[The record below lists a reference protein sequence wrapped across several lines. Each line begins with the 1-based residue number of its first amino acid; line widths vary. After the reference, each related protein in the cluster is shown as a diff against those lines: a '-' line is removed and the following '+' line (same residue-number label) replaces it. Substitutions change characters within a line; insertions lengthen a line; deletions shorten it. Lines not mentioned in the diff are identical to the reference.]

1 MATPLNPA
9 ALTLLVKVGL
19 NVNSLVASPQSIAPL
34 PLHIDDSDE
43 IARLRAE
50 NAQLK
55 ALAHGASDIAILL
68 DRNGRLKMASPAA
81 VRLLGA
87 DFIENS
93 CLSGWVHL
101 EDQND
106 FYRNF
111 ADARVPGEV
120 ANDAATFFRVRA
132 ETGDWRT
139 LEATFTDRR
148 AQSAVNGIV
157 LNARVL
163 EASADLGGANSLE
176 AELDAIINAAP
187 LFVFRWDRAG
197 TYVGARGN
205 YNAVLKMD
213 PRSLVGSNLYQLF
226 AHKPEI
232 TGNFERAL
240 AGEEFRTTVHFGPHP
255 FESRHIPA
263 YDEKGCIVGVI
274 GVTFDVSRIHAAER
288 AIEQARAQ
296 SEIEQAQTEVL
307 ERLSRAGEFRDDDTG
322 QHTRRVGDMAARLA
336 ALCGFSPER
345 AETMRRAA
353 PLHDIGKIGVP
364 DSILLKP
371 GKLTSEEFAVIKTH
385 CEIGAR
391 LLADGKS
398 ELVQM
403 AQKIAR
409 SHHERFDGTGYPD
422 NLAGDQIPLE
432 GRIVAVVDV
441 YDALTSERPYK
452 AVWPVDKACAE
463 IQRCA
468 GTQFDPIVVEAFI
481 ALMAEN
487 AAS

>member
-1 MATPLNPA
+1 M
-9 ALTLLVKVGL
+9 
-19 NVNSLVASPQSIAPL
+19 NSLVVSPQSTAPFPL
-34 PLHIDDSDE
+34 PLDYSDE

-68 DRNGRLKMASPAA
+68 DRDGRLKMASPAA
-81 VRLLGA
+81 TRLLGA
-87 DFIENS
+87 DFEVNA
-93 CLSGWVHL
+93 CLSSWVHP
-101 EDQND
+101 EDQSD

-111 ADARVPGEV
+111 ADARAPGAGAEV
-120 ANDAATFFRVRA
+120 ADNAATFFRVRA
-132 ETGDWRT
+132 QAGDWRT

-148 AQSAVNGIV
+148 AQSSVNGIV
-157 LNARVL
+157 LNARVM
-163 EASADLGGANSLE
+163 EADSRGANEME
-176 AELDAIINAAP
+176 AEINAILDAVP

-197 TYVGARGN
+197 TYVSARGV
-205 YNAVLKMD
+205 YNKALKMD
-213 PRSLVGSNLYQLF
+213 PQSLVGSNLYQLF
-226 AHKPEI
+226 AHKPELR
-232 TGNFERAL
+232 GNFERAL

-255 FESRHIPA
+255 FESRHVPA

-296 SEIEQAQTEVL
+296 TEIERAQTEVL

-336 ALCGFSPER
+336 ALCGFSCER

-371 GKLTSEEFAVIKTH
+371 GKLTDEEFAVIKTH

-403 AQKIAR
+403 AQTIAR

-452 AVWPVDKACAE
+452 QAWPIEKACAE
-463 IQRCA
+463 IAAGA
-468 GTQFDPIVVEAFI
+468 GTQFDPIVVEAFLTMF
-481 ALMAEN
+481 AQN
-487 AAS
+487 AAN

>member
-1 MATPLNPA
+1 M
-9 ALTLLVKVGL
+9 
-19 NVNSLVASPQSIAPL
+19 NSLVASPQSTAPFSL
-34 PLHIDDSDE
+34 PLDHSDE
-43 IARLRAE
+43 LARLRAE

-55 ALAHGASDIAILL
+55 ALAHGSSDMAILL
-68 DRNGRLKMASPAA
+68 DRDGRLKMASPAA
-81 VRLLGA
+81 QNLLGA
-87 DFIENS
+87 DFGENA
-93 CLSGWVHL
+93 CLSGWVHP
-101 EDQND
+101 EDLSD
-106 FYRNF
+106 YHRNF
-111 ADARVPGEV
+111 ADARVPTEV
-120 ANDAATFFRVRA
+120 AHDAKSYFRVRGA
-132 ETGDWRT
+132 GGDWRT
-139 LEATFTDRR
+139 LEAIFTDRR
-148 AQSAVNGIV
+148 AQTKVSGIV
-157 LNARVL
+157 LNAREITL
-163 EASADLGGANSLE
+163 DADLIGANHELE
-176 AELDAIINAAP
+176 AEMNAIIDAAP
-187 LFVFRWDRAG
+187 LFVFRWDCAG
-197 TYVGARGN
+197 TYVCARGN

-240 AGEEFRTTVHFGPHP
+240 AGEEFCTTIHFEPHP

-263 YDEKGCIVGVI
+263 RDEKGVIVGVI

-296 SEIEQAQTEVL
+296 SEIERAQTEVL

-336 ALCGFSPER
+336 RLCGFSAER
-345 AETMRRAA
+345 AEIMRCAA

-371 GKLTSEEFAVIKTH
+371 GRLTDEEFAVIKTH

-403 AQKIAR
+403 AQTIAR

-422 NLAGDQIPLE
+422 SLAGEQIPLE

-452 AVWPVDKACAE
+452 EAWPIEKACAE
-463 IQRCA
+463 IAHGA
-468 GTQFDPIVVEAFI
+468 GTQFDPIVVEAFLQMF
-481 ALMAEN
+481 ADE
-487 AAS
+487 SV

>member
-1 MATPLNPA
+1 M
-9 ALTLLVKVGL
+9 
-19 NVNSLVASPQSIAPL
+19 NSLVASPQSTAPFPL
-34 PLHIDDSDE
+34 PLDHSDE

-55 ALAHGASDIAILL
+55 ALAHSASDIAILL
-68 DRNGRLKMASPAA
+68 DRDGRLKMASPAA
-81 VRLLGA
+81 VRLLGD
-87 DFIENS
+87 DFGLNA
-93 CLSGWVHL
+93 CLSSWVHP
-101 EDQND
+101 EDQGD

-111 ADARVPGEV
+111 ADARAPGEV
-120 ANDAATFFRVRA
+120 EENAATFFRVRA
-132 ETGDWRT
+132 ATGDWRT

-148 AQSAVNGIV
+148 AQSSVSGIV

-163 EASADLGGANSLE
+163 EANADSSGVNAME
-176 AELDAIINAAP
+176 AEINAILDAAP

-197 TYVGARGN
+197 TYVSARGN

-213 PRSLVGSNLYQLF
+213 PHTLVGSNLYQLF
-226 AHKPEI
+226 AHKPEV

-263 YDEKGCIVGVI
+263 YDDKGHIVGVI

-296 SEIEQAQTEVL
+296 TEIEQAQTEVL

-322 QHTRRVGDMAARLA
+322 QHTRRVGDMAAQLA
-336 ALCGFSPER
+336 SLCGFSSER
-345 AETMRRAA
+345 AEIMRRAA

-371 GKLTSEEFAVIKTH
+371 GRLTGEEFAVIKTH

-403 AQKIAR
+403 AQTIAR
-409 SHHERFDGTGYPD
+409 SHHERFDGAGYPD
-422 NLAGDQIPLE
+422 SLVGEQIPLE

-452 AVWPVDKACAE
+452 QAWPIEKACAE
-463 IQRCA
+463 IAAGA
-468 GTQFDPIVVEAFI
+468 GTQFDPLVVKAF
-481 ALMAEN
+481 LTMFEQN
-487 AAS
+487 AVD